1 MKRPKIKIEGECHGG
16 TTHVYVDGVEQENI
30 YAVTLMLEA
39 GELNKAIFYY
49 HAIDLD
55 VEVEADIIRVEKN
68 VKVVED
74 KEETDL

>member
-1 MKRPKIKIEGECHGG
+1 MKRPKIKIVGESHGA
-16 TTHVYVDGVEQENI
+16 TTDIYVDGVKQENL

-55 VEVEADIIRVEKN
+55 VELEAKIIRVEKD
-68 VKVVED
+68 VTKKDTSE
-74 KEETDL
+74 